1 VVKWYTIKDGKSMTN
16 ETETWNELSV
26 KSIYKDKSVN
36 MIVYRNG
43 KDVTREVIDR
53 LMLKWKDGTV
63 TYKDNKGKTVTKK
76 IEPDTKHQ

>member
-1 VVKWYTIKDGKSMTN
+1 
-16 ETETWNELSV
+16 
-26 KSIYKDKSVN
+26 

-43 KDVTREVIDR
+43 KDVTREVLDR
-53 LMLKWKDGTV
+53 LMLKWQDGTV